1 MPRVPAF
8 RAPSVSYR
16 LAVSSRI
23 LAAVLGGYALASACA
38 AGLALLLAVA
48 MPRSEA
54 VLAAT
59 MCAWLAYA
67 LAIAWCFRA
76 RSAWR
81 AWGGLLLLTLAMG
94 AVPLARLLGAP
105 A

>member
-8 RAPSVSYR
+8 RAPSVFHR
-16 LAVSSRI
+16 LAVFSRI
-23 LAAVLGGYALASACA
+23 VAAVLGGYALASACA
-38 AGLALLLAVA
+38 AGLALLLALA

-59 MCAWLAYA
+59 MSAWLAYA
-67 LAIAWCFRA
+67 LAIAWCFWA

-81 AWGGLLLLTLAMG
+81 AWGGLLVVTLAMG
-94 AVPLARLLGAP
+94 ALPLARMLGAP

>member
-1 MPRVPAF
+1 MPRVPAS
-8 RAPSVSYR
+8 RAPSVFPR
-16 LAVSSRI
+16 LAVFSRI

-38 AGLALLLAVA
+38 AGLALLLALA

-59 MCAWLAYA
+59 MSAWLAYA
-67 LAIAWCFRA
+67 SAIAWCFWA

-81 AWGGLLLLTLAMG
+81 AWGGLLAVALALG
-94 AVPLARLLGAP
+94 AAPLARLLGAP